1 MAEETTTS
9 VQDAEKQATDVDWR
23 VKYENMRA
31 HSREWEKRAQANQ
44 KAADELEKLREAQM
58 TEQERERA
66 RADAAEAEV
75 AKLRAEQARGE
86 AAQRISA
93 EKGVPLEMLMF
104 CADEEAMAEFAKAYE
119 RDSHVRSAPS
129 ALAGSRIVRGNDKPR
144 DNGEVFAEFAER
156 LFTK

>member
-1 MAEETTTS
+1 MAETTAAA
-9 VQDAEKQATDVDWR
+9 QEPEKQAADVDWR
-23 VKYENMRA
+23 AKYEEMRA
-31 HSREWEKRAQANQ
+31 HSRDWEKKAKANQ
-44 KAADELEKLREAQM
+44 GAADELEKLKAEQM

-75 AKLRAEQARGE
+75 TRLKAEQARAE

-93 EKGVPLEMLMF
+93 EKGVPLELLMF
-104 CADEEAMAEFAKAYE
+104 CEDEDAMAEFAKAYE
-119 RDSHVRSAPS
+119 RDAHVRSAPS

>member
-1 MAEETTTS
+1 MAETTAAA
-9 VQDAEKQATDVDWR
+9 QDPEKQAVDDTDWR
-23 VKYENMRA
+23 AKYEDMRA

-75 AKLRAEQARGE
+75 AKLKAEQARGE

-93 EKGVPLEMLMF
+93 EKGVPLELLMF

-144 DNGEVFAEFAER
+144 DNGAIFAEFAEQF
-156 LFTK
+156 LT